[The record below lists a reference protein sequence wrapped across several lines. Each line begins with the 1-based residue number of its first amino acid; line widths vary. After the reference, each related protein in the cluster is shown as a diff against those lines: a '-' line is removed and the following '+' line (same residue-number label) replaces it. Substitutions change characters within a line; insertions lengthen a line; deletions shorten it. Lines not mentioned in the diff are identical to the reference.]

1 MSGKKEKVKI
11 ETEDITPEG
20 AEEARGAEEADET
33 KGTGEAEEIKEE
45 GTEANENEKYLRLMA
60 DFQNYKRRSEK
71 EKADIYSYANEK
83 IFIELL
89 AVMDDFERALLHE
102 ADVSGS
108 FTEGMFMIFKN
119 FKGILEKAGLSEIE
133 ALGEV
138 FDPNIHN
145 AVMAEAESGYESGR
159 VSEVIQKGYRLN
171 NRVIRPS
178 MVKVAE

>member
-1 MSGKKEKVKI
+1 MSSKKETVKAKDKEKE
-11 ETEDITPEG
+11 ETKDADE
-20 AEEARGAEEADET
+20 AEETPKAEETNEVR
-33 KGTGEAEEIKEE
+33 EAEEIKESE
-45 GTEANENEKYLRLMA
+45 SAEANEKYLRLMA

-71 EKADIYSYANEK
+71 EKSDIYAYANEK

-89 AVMDDFERALLHE
+89 SVIDDFERALLHE
-102 ADVSGS
+102 ADASGG
-108 FTEGMFMIFKN
+108 FVEGMFMIFKN
-119 FKGILEKAGLSEIE
+119 FRGILEKAGLSEIE

-145 AVMAEAESGYESGR
+145 AVFAEADSGYESGK
-159 VSEVIQKGYRLN
+159 VCEVIQKGYRLN